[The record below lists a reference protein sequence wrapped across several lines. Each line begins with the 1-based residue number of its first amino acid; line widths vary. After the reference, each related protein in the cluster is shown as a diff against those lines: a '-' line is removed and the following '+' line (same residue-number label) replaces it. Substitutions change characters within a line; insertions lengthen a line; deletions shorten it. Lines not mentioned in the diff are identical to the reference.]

1 MTPPTFAVVAAL
13 LLPLASI
20 SRGVEADTALLD
32 KVIQFPGSYSQ
43 VCDIM
48 MATPDLPYHAYTLS
62 GFAGA
67 SFSKS
72 NLMAMTQ
79 NREALVKAI
88 RARLLEIDLVRKAE
102 EAKKDPAPEVDEDGD
117 NIGCDPKVLSPLLL
131 ELILELDAIEA
142 LPELLVLEA
151 KIVKGIAAAKND
163 AKVAPPSVGGWYVA
177 EEVKD
182 YDENEPEAK
191 RDRRIQLFQSRV
203 AQRDLVILMGRLLR
217 EKNYAPYMTTALEKA
232 YVKGIKA
239 EAKERGIS
247 DYKPGDKFT
256 GEKEF
261 LNDTV
266 EIDPP
271 SKVPVMMYTSIEIP
285 YSRESRDEVRAVAAK
300 WIEEHR

>member
-1 MTPPTFAVVAAL
+1 MKPPIFAVVAAL
-13 LLPLASI
+13 VLPLASV
-20 SRGVEADTALLD
+20 SQGVDADTALLD
-32 KVIQFPGSYSQ
+32 KVIQFPGSYAQ

-48 MATPDLPYHAYTLS
+48 MATSELPYHAYTLS

-72 NLMAMTQ
+72 NLTATTQ
-79 NREALVKAI
+79 NREAVVKAV

-117 NIGCDPKVLSPLLL
+117 NIGCDPKVLNPLLL

-142 LPELLVLEA
+142 LPELLALEA
-151 KIVKGIAAAKND
+151 KLVKGIAATKDD
-163 AKVAPPSVGGWYVA
+163 AKVAPPSVGGWFVA
-177 EEVKD
+177 EEAKT

-239 EAKERGIS
+239 EARESGIS
-247 DYKPGDKFT
+247 GYKPGDTFT
-256 GEKEF
+256 GEKEY
-261 LNDTV
+261 LNGSV
-266 EIDPP
+266 EIDAP
-271 SKVPVMMYTSIEIP
+271 SKVPVVKYTSVEIP

-300 WIEEHR
+300 WIEEHP